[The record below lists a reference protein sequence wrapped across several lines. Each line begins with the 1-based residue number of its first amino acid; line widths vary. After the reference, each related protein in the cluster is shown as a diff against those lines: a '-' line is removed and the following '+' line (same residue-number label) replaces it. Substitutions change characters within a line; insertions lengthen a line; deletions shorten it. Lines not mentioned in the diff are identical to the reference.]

1 MKKKL
6 RKRLE
11 KQSKRTSLPERGLL
25 MGKIAFVFPG
35 QGSQIVGMGKSLAEK
50 DEAVY
55 SLFKKADE
63 RLGYSLSKIIFEGP
77 QNELTLTTN
86 AQPALLTTSIAILQ
100 YFKST
105 NIEADY
111 VAGHSLGEYTALVAS
126 EAISF
131 EDGVYAVRKRG
142 EFMEEAVPNREG
154 TMAAVLGINRDE
166 LERVTESVSA
176 EGNPVQLANI
186 NCPGQIVISG
196 SRLGVELAAVK
207 AKEAGAKR
215 VLPLEVSGPFH
226 SSLMKPASDK
236 LRGILEEVEIRKAKI
251 PVIANVSASEMVEPS
266 DIKEKLIQQL
276 YSPVQWEDS
285 VKRMIELGVD
295 TFIEIGPG
303 KVLSGLVKKID
314 RSVKTYSISDEE
326 SFNTVHAAMKGEVQ

>member
-1 MKKKL
+1 
-6 RKRLE
+6 
-11 KQSKRTSLPERGLL
+11 
-25 MGKIAFVFPG
+25 MGKTAFIFPG
-35 QGSQIVGMGKSLAEK
+35 QGSQTVGMGKSLAEK
-50 DEAVY
+50 IDSVH
-55 SLFKKADE
+55 SFFQKADE
-63 RLGYSLSKIIFEGP
+63 RLGYSLSNIIFEGP
-77 QNELTLTTN
+77 QETLTLTTN

-100 YFKST
+100 YFKES

-126 EAISF
+126 GAISF

-142 EFMEEAVPNREG
+142 EFMEEAVPNGEG
-154 TMAAVLGINRDE
+154 TMAAVLGLGREALQQVTDS
-166 LERVTESVSA
+166 VTE

-196 SRLGVELAAVK
+196 SRKGVEIASIK

-226 SSLMKPASDK
+226 SSLMKPASAK
-236 LRGILEEVEIRKAKI
+236 LQMVLDEIEIKKARI
-251 PVIANVSASEMVEPS
+251 PVIANVSASEMNEPN

-285 VKRMIELGVD
+285 VKKMIELGVD
-295 TFIEIGPG
+295 TFVEIGPG

-314 RSVKTYSISDEE
+314 RGVKTYSISDEE
-326 SFNTVHAAMKGEVQ
+326 TLQSVLEALKEGVQ

>member
-1 MKKKL
+1 
-6 RKRLE
+6 
-11 KQSKRTSLPERGLL
+11 
-25 MGKIAFVFPG
+25 MGKTAFIFPG
-35 QGSQIVGMGKSLAEK
+35 QGSQTVGMGKSLAEK
-50 DEAVY
+50 IDSVQ
-55 SLFKKADE
+55 SFFQKADE
-63 RLGYSLSKIIFEGP
+63 RLGYSLSSIIFEGP
-77 QNELTLTTN
+77 QETLTLTTN

-100 YFKST
+100 YFKES

-126 EAISF
+126 GAISF

-142 EFMEEAVPNREG
+142 EFMEEAVPNGEG
-154 TMAAVLGINRDE
+154 TMAAVLGLGREALQQVTDS
-166 LERVTESVSA
+166 VTE

-196 SRLGVELAAVK
+196 SRKGVEIASIK

-226 SSLMKPASDK
+226 SSLMKPASAK
-236 LRGILEEVEIRKAKI
+236 LQMVLDEIEIKKARI
-251 PVIANVSASEMVEPS
+251 PVIANVSASEMNEPN

-285 VKRMIELGVD
+285 VKKMIELGVD
-295 TFIEIGPG
+295 TFVEIGPG

-314 RSVKTYSISDEE
+314 RGVKTYSISDEE
-326 SFNTVHAAMKGEVQ
+326 TLQSVLEALKEGVQ

>member
-1 MKKKL
+1 
-6 RKRLE
+6 
-11 KQSKRTSLPERGLL
+11 
-25 MGKIAFVFPG
+25 MGKIAFIFPG

-50 DEAVY
+50 DETVRSY
-55 SLFKKADE
+55 FMKADE
-63 RLGYSLSKIIFEGP
+63 RLGYSLSKIIFEGS
-77 QNELTLTTN
+77 QEELTLTIN

-100 YFKST
+100 FFKESK
-105 NIEADY
+105 IEADY

-126 EAISF
+126 GAISF
-131 EDGVYAVRKRG
+131 KDGVYAVRKRG

-154 TMAAVLGINRDE
+154 TMAAVLGLKREE
-166 LERVTESVSA
+166 LERVTELVSE

-196 SRLGVELAAVK
+196 SRKGVELASDK

-236 LRGILEEVEIRKAKI
+236 LHGVLDEIEIKSATI
-251 PVIANVSASEMVEPS
+251 PVIANVSASEMINPT

-276 YSPVQWEDS
+276 YSPVLWEDS
-285 VKRMIELGVD
+285 VKKMIELGVD

-314 RSVKTYSISDEE
+314 RSVKTFSISDEE
-326 SFNTVHAAMKGEVQ
+326 SFDSVITAMKEGVQ